1 METIVKSTEIQ
12 TIQHTKKEKLT
23 SSNKFWDMMEFS
35 RFGVIAMIVIIIGCL
50 GGIAASFGA
59 GDNILKL
66 AMVAFPTI
74 IALAM
79 VLAVA
84 PMRLIV
90 YVSIIALLL
99 DLVVLVF

>member
-1 METIVKSTEIQ
+1 METTVKSTK
-12 TIQHTKKEKLT
+12 THTVQHVKKQEHA
-23 SSNKFWDMMEFS
+23 SPGKFWDMMEFS
-35 RFGVIAMIVIIIGCL
+35 RFGAIAMIVIIIGCL

-59 GDNILKL
+59 GDNIFKL

-99 DLVVLVF
+99 DLMVLVF